1 VNLKNKKRVTKMD
14 EKTILEEINKDFE
27 KYLDPLVYEEK
38 KELVN
43 QLVMAQKDLTKTQS
57 KAAPRDLRK
66 HIDDL
71 KMDLG
76 WILFDCGRY
85 EEGLTLYESLS
96 WTTHGEMKCN
106 GMARALTQMGHH
118 DEAGRLLQAGLRR
131 FPDSY
136 ALWIAMGGLYDSMG
150 DNVEG
155 LKCFETALQFAPED
169 DSTGLYN
176 KALILGRME
185 RHGDALP
192 IFNELVERYP
202 GDPKYLADRGACL
215 LDMGYPREALQNY
228 QEAMEIWENSPDI
241 YTGICIYTGLC
252 STFVG
257 LGMKREAI
265 QIALEG
271 LKKFPDEDPAL
282 YQNAGAAFYD
292 MGWRQEAIEILK
304 KGIEKFPEDQDLRQ
318 FLREAED
325 DAEDPDGVK
334 PPILGLMLLMAMVRK
349 GLRKK

>member
-1 VNLKNKKRVTKMD
+1 MSETAADRVTQETMEELAQKLFMAKMD
-14 EKTILEEINKDFE
+14 LEE
-27 KYLDPLVYEEK
+27 
-38 KELVN
+38 
-43 QLVMAQKDLTKTQS
+43 TKS
-57 KAAPRDLRK
+57 PRKRRDLQEQ
-66 HIDDL
+66 IDNL

-76 WILFDCGRY
+76 WTLFDCGRY

-96 WTTHGEMKCN
+96 WKTHGEMKCN
-106 GMARALTQMGHH
+106 GMARALTQLGHY

-131 FPDSY
+131 FANSY
-136 ALWIAMGGLYDSMG
+136 ALWIDLGGLYDSMG
-150 DNVEG
+150 NKVEG

-169 DSTGLYN
+169 NSAGLYN

-215 LDMGYPREALQNY
+215 LDMGYSREALQNY

-252 STFVG
+252 STYLE
-257 LGMKREAI
+257 LGMKKEGM

-318 FLREAED
+318 FLKETED
-325 DAEDPDGVK
+325 DLDDPDGGEK
-334 PPILGLMLLMAMVRK
+334 PPILGLILLMAMVYK
-349 GLRKK
+349 KMRKK